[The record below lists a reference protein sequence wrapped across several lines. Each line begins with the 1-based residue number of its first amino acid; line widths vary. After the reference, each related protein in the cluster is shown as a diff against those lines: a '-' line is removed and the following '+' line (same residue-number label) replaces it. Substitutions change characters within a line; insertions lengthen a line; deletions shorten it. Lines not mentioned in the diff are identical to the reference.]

1 MYFKRNFLRFIFISV
16 LGVLLHFTYDWSNQ
30 NSFIGLFSATNES
43 TFEHLK
49 LIFFP
54 MLLLTVLELYFN
66 KDNLPENFLA
76 SRTICIIGGMIFIVV
91 AFYTIL
97 GVLGKNYDFINI
109 AIYFAGVIF
118 ALWLENKL
126 YSKSYIPNST
136 GTKILIFITLLFFL
150 FTFYPPKL
158 GLFIDPTLQ
167 H

>member
-1 MYFKRNFLRFIFISV
+1 MSFKRNFFRFIFISV

-30 NSFIGLFSATNES
+30 NSLIGLFSATNES

-54 MLLLTVLELYFN
+54 MLLLTILELYFN
-66 KDNLPENFLA
+66 KDNLPENFLG
-76 SRTICIIGGMIFIVV
+76 SITIG
-91 AFYTIL
+91 
-97 GVLGKNYDFINI
+97 
-109 AIYFAGVIF
+109 IF

-126 YSKSYIPNST
+126 YSKSYISNST

-167 H
+167 ANLL